1 MWHFKRSPSPPH
13 PVPQHII
20 TSVIHVL
27 PKPPPSSSSFEEL
40 HPTAQNGARHFPG
53 AIPGETYQR
62 TKILTLEGIAEGGAN
77 VKPFSHCARLA
88 TGTEE
93 EEQEEKEGAEQGEKE
108 QGSGKG

>member
-1 MWHFKRSPSPPH
+1 MYFPS
-13 PVPQHII
+13 
-20 TSVIHVL
+20 
-27 PKPPPSSSSFEEL
+27 PPPSSSSFEEL

-108 QGSGKG
+108 QGSGKGEEQEEYGEEE